1 MKDQNTLTD
10 EDFSK
15 VPANRLFQF
24 TLISSTKK
32 RAEISMPLAE
42 TYLQE
47 GGVVHG
53 GVISSLADTAAVY
66 TLYPYLTENQS
77 MTSIEFKMNFL
88 SPALFENGD
97 LLAQANLVKRG
108 RKVALCD
115 VEVYQKEKL
124 VAKGLFSYLL
134 F

>member
-1 MKDQNTLTD
+1 MID
-10 EDFSK
+10 EYFSK
-15 VPANRLFQF
+15 VPANRLFRF
-24 TLISSTKK
+24 SLIASSDK
-32 RAEISMPLAE
+32 RAEISMPLDK

-53 GVISSLADTAAVY
+53 GIISTLADTAAVY
-66 TLYPYLTENQS
+66 TLHPYLTENQS

-88 SPALFENGD
+88 SPVLIENGD

-115 VEVYQKEKL
+115 VEIYQKEKL
-124 VAKGLFSYLL
+124 VAKGLFTYLI
-134 F
+134 FKRN

>member
-1 MKDQNTLTD
+1 MTD
-10 EDFSK
+10 KKFSE
-15 VPANRLFQF
+15 VSANRLFKF
-24 TLISSTKK
+24 TLIASSD
-32 RAEISMPLAE
+32 RQAEISMPLDN

-53 GVISSLADTAAVY
+53 GIISSLADTAAVY
-66 TLYPYLTENQS
+66 TLHPYLTDNQS

-88 SPALFENGD
+88 SPVLIENGD

-115 VEVYQKEKL
+115 VEIYQKEKL
-124 VAKGLFSYLL
+124 VAKGLFTYLI
-134 F
+134 FKRN

>member
-1 MKDQNTLTD
+1 MTD
-10 EDFSK
+10 ENFSK
-15 VPANRLFQF
+15 VPANRLFEF
-24 TLISSTKK
+24 SLITSSDKQ
-32 RAEISMPLAE
+32 AEISMPLDK

-53 GVISSLADTAAVY
+53 GIISTLADTAAVY
-66 TLYPYLTENQS
+66 TLHPYLTENQS

-88 SPALFENGD
+88 SPVLIENGD
-97 LLAQANLVKRG
+97 LLARARLVKRG

-115 VEVYQKEKL
+115 VEVFQKEKL

>member
-1 MKDQNTLTD
+1 MTD
-10 EDFSK
+10 EFFSK
-15 VPANRLFQF
+15 APANRLFRF
-24 TLISSTKK
+24 SLIASSDK
-32 RAEISMPLAE
+32 RAEISMALDK

-53 GVISSLADTAAVY
+53 GIISTLADTAAVY
-66 TLYPYLTENQS
+66 TLHPYLTENQS

-88 SPALFENGD
+88 SPVLIENGD

-115 VEVYQKEKL
+115 VEIYQKEKL
-124 VAKGLFSYLL
+124 VAKGLFTYLI
-134 F
+134 FKRN

>member
-1 MKDQNTLTD
+1 
-10 EDFSK
+10 
-15 VPANRLFQF
+15 
-24 TLISSTKK
+24 
-32 RAEISMPLAE
+32 MPLAE

-88 SPALFENGD
+88 SPALCENGD
-97 LLAQANLVKRG
+97 LLAKANLVKRG

-124 VAKGLFSYLL
+124 VAKGLFHIYCFELENL
-134 F
+134 ET

>member
-10 EDFSK
+10 ENFSK
-15 VPANRLFQF
+15 VPVNRLFQF

-32 RAEISMPLAE
+32 RAEISMPLNE

-97 LLAQANLVKRG
+97 LLAHANVVKRG

>member
-1 MKDQNTLTD
+1 MTD
-10 EDFSK
+10 ENFSK
-15 VPANRLFQF
+15 VPANRLFRF
-24 TLISSTKK
+24 SLITSSDT
-32 RAEISMPLAE
+32 RSEISMPLDK

-53 GVISSLADTAAVY
+53 GIISTLADSAAVY
-66 TLYPYLTENQS
+66 TLHPYLTENQS

-88 SPALFENGD
+88 SPALVENGD
-97 LLAQANLVKRG
+97 LLAKARLVKRG

-115 VEVYQKEKL
+115 VEIFQNEKL
-124 VAKGLFSYLL
+124 VAKGLFTYLL

>member
-1 MKDQNTLTD
+1 
-10 EDFSK
+10 
-15 VPANRLFQF
+15 
-24 TLISSTKK
+24 
-32 RAEISMPLAE
+32 MPLDK

-47 GGVVHG
+47 GGLVHG
-53 GVISSLADTAAVY
+53 GIISTLADTAAVY
-66 TLYPYLTENQS
+66 TLHPYLTENQS

-88 SPALFENGD
+88 SPALLENGD
-97 LLAQANLVKRG
+97 LLARAYLVKRG

>member
-1 MKDQNTLTD
+1 
-10 EDFSK
+10 
-15 VPANRLFQF
+15 
-24 TLISSTKK
+24 
-32 RAEISMPLAE
+32 MPLDK

-53 GVISSLADTAAVY
+53 GIISTLADSAAVY

-88 SPALFENGD
+88 SPALVENGD
-97 LLAQANLVKRG
+97 LLARANLIKRG
-108 RKVALCD
+108 RKIALCD
-115 VEVYQKEKL
+115 VEIFQNEKL
-124 VAKGLFSYLL
+124 VAKGLFTYLL